1 MREIIIQALLN
12 RIMAGQ
18 MSVEQVPEVYRDVVV
33 EMMRLND

>member
-18 MSVEQVPEVYRDVVV
+18 MSVEQVPDVYRDVVV
-33 EMMRLND
+33 EMMREV